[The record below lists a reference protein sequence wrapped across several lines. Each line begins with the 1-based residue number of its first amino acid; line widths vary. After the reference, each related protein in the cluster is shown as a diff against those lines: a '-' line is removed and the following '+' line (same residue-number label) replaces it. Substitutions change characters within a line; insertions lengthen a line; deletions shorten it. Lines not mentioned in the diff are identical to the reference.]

1 MGSLLQNW
9 ALIFLLCCH
18 GLLLGCGT
26 AAGVENST
34 TSGSE
39 ASSSSDSDTA
49 QSADL
54 DRTDIAG
61 SLKLLLPFPSESS
74 YAVLQG
80 YDGTFSHN
88 EACHN
93 EALDFDLPEGS
104 DITAAAAGRVIA
116 IKEDSD
122 TGGASL
128 DYANDANYVMIDHGG
143 GYYSTSLHL
152 CLNCVDV
159 AAGDVV
165 AQGQIIGRSGNTG
178 YSTAP
183 HLHFEMRQWSDNCSA
198 SYGFYDVSETGGI
211 PLQSKSYASAND
223 GSSPIAYEP
232 SEIDLHRFASN
243 GVVLTRSLPWVL
255 ARGQTYTLTGSVTN
269 GLANLAIF
277 LIADGTWVDG
287 ATVAVQSDGTFTLDY
302 TIAASLTSGSY
313 FIAFATSNTD
323 SYYSSFSDYA
333 WVE

>member
-1 MGSLLQNW
+1 MGSLLQKNW
-9 ALIFLLCCH
+9 ALLFLLCCN
-18 GLLLGCGT
+18 GLLSGCGA
-26 AAGVENST
+26 AAGDENST
-34 TSGSE
+34 GGSE
-39 ASSSSDSDTA
+39 ASSSSDSDAT
-49 QSADL
+49 QSTGL

-61 SLKLLLPFPSESS
+61 NLKLLLPFPSESS

-88 EACHN
+88 ESCHN

-116 IKEDSD
+116 LKEDSD

-143 GYYSTSLHL
+143 GYYSASLHL
-152 CLNCVDV
+152 CLGCVDV

-165 AQGQIIGRSGNTG
+165 TQGQVIGRSGNTG

-183 HLHFEMRQWSDNCSA
+183 HLHFEMRQWSDYCSA

-211 PLQSKSYASAND
+211 PLQGKSYASAND
-223 GSSPIAYEP
+223 GSSPVAYEP
-232 SEIDLHRFASN
+232 SEIDLNRFANN
-243 GVVLTRSLPWVL
+243 GVVLTRSLPWAL
-255 ARGQTYTLTGSVTN
+255 TRGQTYSLAGSVTN
-269 GLANLAIF
+269 GLANVAVF
-277 LIADGTWVDG
+277 LIMDGAWVDG
-287 ATVAVQSDGTFTLDY
+287 TTTAVQSDGTFALDY
-302 TIAASLTSGSY
+302 TVATSLTSGSY
-313 FIAFATSNTD
+313 FIAFATSDTD